1 MAQLLSL
8 NQRNALPLH
17 KPKCSVGKNAF
28 FLSFRFLV
36 FFFFFG
42 LAILGYKPRRNASE
56 KKENEKKMKE
66 KKRKERGETVA
77 STRTERAPLFFFF
90 FVGLTAF
97 WGVSQRLFHF

>member
-1 MAQLLSL
+1 MQRREKCFLSL
-8 NQRNALPLH
+8 I
-17 KPKCSVGKNAF
+17 SV
-28 FLSFRFLV
+28 SR

-97 WGVSQRLFHF
+97 WGVSQRHFHF